1 MAHAH
6 QRARRGDSTT
16 SRRRI
21 DTPRNAPSD
30 AAAERALL
38 FTPAVPRRLVG
49 PHAWSRARVDRLAP
63 RKEPKP
69 SGEGSPFTTAL
80 RAGVVLPHPKKL
92 VCWGPGGALAARRSW
107 RIQVF
112 TGPRMSALNSRH
124 CPARPPLVPY
134 NLVTIPWIDLIDLT
148 RLGKAARHG
157 SSGRVWGVAV
167 GEARV
172 QQQQRRGRQP
182 PPVAGSGSSEP
193 SQGSRSPCLLILC

>member
-80 RAGVVLPHPKKL
+80 RAGVVLSHPKKL
-92 VCWGPGGALAARRSW
+92 VCWGPGDTLAVRRFSY
-107 RIQVF
+107 IQVF
-112 TGPRMSALNSRH
+112 KGPRMSALNSPH
-124 CPARPPLVPY
+124 WDPRPPLSGA
-134 NLVTIPWIDLIDLT
+134 
-148 RLGKAARHG
+148 RLR
-157 SSGRVWGVAV
+157 
-167 GEARV
+167 
-172 QQQQRRGRQP
+172 
-182 PPVAGSGSSEP
+182 
-193 SQGSRSPCLLILC
+193 LLITSTLGIPSRVKGGVNAAFRSRELFSSCPTPLLSQ